1 MKKNALGKGLSA
13 LIPETSV
20 PLQGAVQ
27 NSEDRYQEIP
37 TSKIIPNRYQPRYT
51 FTEEEILELAQSIK
65 ENGLIQPVSVRK
77 LPDGN
82 YEIISG
88 ERRFRAMRHLG
99 YENIPVLIKDI
110 DTEKQMLVMAMIENL
125 QRQNLN
131 PVEEALG
138 YKQLIEQY
146 NITQDETATVMGKSR
161 VYITNM
167 LRLLKLEEP
176 ILDALKSNAI
186 TAGHGKALL
195 TIEEPN
201 ERMKLFHA
209 IIDKGLS
216 VREVENHARPHA
228 KVVQKK
234 GKKPETREYI
244 HALLEEK
251 LQEKLGTK
259 VILHPTGEG
268 GTITIKYFSQDDLTR
283 LAEIFKIEV

>member
-27 NSEDRYQEIP
+27 DREDRYQEILA
-37 TSKIIPNRYQPRYT
+37 SLIIPNRYQPRYT

-77 LPDGN
+77 IPEGK

-99 YENIPVLIKDI
+99 YDKIPVLIKDV

-176 ILDALKSNAI
+176 ILDGLKSNAI

-195 TIEEPN
+195 TIEEPS

-216 VREVENHARPHA
+216 VREVENYARPHA
-228 KVVQKK
+228 KVIQKK
-234 GKKPETREYI
+234 EKKTETREYI
-244 HALLEEK
+244 HTLLEEK

>member
-13 LIPETSV
+13 LIPDTSV
-20 PLQGAVQ
+20 PLGQIQGQ
-27 NSEDRYQEIP
+27 EDRYREIAI
-37 TSKIIPNRYQPRYT
+37 SLIIPNRYQPRYT

-65 ENGLIQPVSVRK
+65 ENGLIQPVTVRK
-77 LPDGN
+77 INDGKF
-82 YEIISG
+82 EIVSG

-99 YENIPVLIKDI
+99 YDKIPVLIKDVE
-110 DTEKQMLVMAMIENL
+110 TEKQMLIMAMIENL

-138 YKQLIEQY
+138 FKQLIEQY
-146 NITQDETATVMGKSR
+146 SITQDETATVMGKSR

-195 TIEEPN
+195 TIEEPG
-201 ERMKLFHA
+201 ERMKLFYA
-209 IIDKGLS
+209 ILDKGLS

-228 KVVQKK
+228 KVVQIK
-234 GKKPETREYI
+234 GKKVAVREYI
-244 HALLEEK
+244 HSLIEEK

-259 VILHPTGEG
+259 VVLNPLGEG

-283 LAEIFKIEV
+283 LTEIFQIEV

>member
-27 NSEDRYQEIP
+27 SSEDRYQEIP
-37 TSKIIPNRYQPRYT
+37 ASKIIPNRYQPRYT

-77 LPDGN
+77 LPDSN

-209 IIDKGLS
+209 VIDKGLS

>member
-1 MKKNALGKGLSA
+1 
-13 LIPETSV
+13 
-20 PLQGAVQ
+20 
-27 NSEDRYQEIP
+27 
-37 TSKIIPNRYQPRYT
+37 
-51 FTEEEILELAQSIK
+51 
-65 ENGLIQPVSVRK
+65 
-77 LPDGN
+77 
-82 YEIISG
+82 
-88 ERRFRAMRHLG
+88 MRQLG
-99 YENIPVLIKDI
+99 YDKIPVLIKDV

-176 ILDALKSNAI
+176 ILDGLKSNAI

-195 TIEEPN
+195 TIEEPS

-216 VREVENHARPHA
+216 VREVENYARPHA
-228 KVVQKK
+228 KVIQKK
-234 GKKPETREYI
+234 EKKTETREYI
-244 HALLEEK
+244 HTLLEEK